1 MTLVNGDE
9 LLRIIAAGLDGGG
22 SSCRS
27 PILP

>member
-9 LLRIIAAGLDGGG
+9 LLRIIAAGLDGGS